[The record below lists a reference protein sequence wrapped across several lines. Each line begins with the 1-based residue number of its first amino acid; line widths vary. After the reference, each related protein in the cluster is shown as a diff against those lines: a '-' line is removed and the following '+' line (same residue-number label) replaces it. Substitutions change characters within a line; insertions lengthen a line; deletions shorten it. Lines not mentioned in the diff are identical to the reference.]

1 MLIGIDLGTTNS
13 LVSYFDGEKPVII
26 PNRLGEHLTPTV
38 VSADTDGTILVGRAA
53 QERAMLDPF
62 CSASIFKR
70 AMGTEKDFLLSGK
83 AYRAMELSSLVL
95 RSLKEDAEAY
105 LGQPVEEAII
115 SVPAYFNDQQRK
127 ATQQAGEL
135 AGLKVERIINEPTA
149 AALAYGLA
157 QQQSGRFLVF
167 DLGGGTFDVSI
178 LELDDLIMEVHAIA
192 GDNFLGGENFTE
204 ILEEYFL
211 QQEGLHSE
219 DLDWREKALL
229 RQQAE
234 QCKIAF
240 SNQAVNTMRLTFQ
253 GKTYE
258 REISLAEFE
267 QACEP
272 LFDKLRH
279 PIERSLR
286 DAGLLVSDLDQI
298 VLVGGATKSPLVRR
312 FVAKLFGQLPA
323 LGADPDEAVAL
334 GAAVQCGM
342 KERAQAIQEVILTDV
357 CPFTLG
363 TSVVRDNG
371 LFEESGYYQPIIERN
386 TVIPVSRT
394 ETFYTA
400 SDNQTQIRVDIL
412 QGESRLAK
420 NNLYLGEVVVPV
432 PAGPR
437 GKESVRVTY
446 TYDINA
452 LLQVEVMVES
462 TGVKRQVII
471 QGGQNK
477 LSPQEAQA
485 RMDAL
490 AELKLSPRDQEENKL
505 AMLKAERLYEETT
518 GTLRQWVD
526 RLITEFDVALRTQ
539 DKLTAERARKKLLQ
553 ELELVEHEQSHP
565 S

>member
-26 PNRLGEHLTPTV
+26 PNRLGEHLTPSV
-38 VSADTDGTILVGRAA
+38 VSVDGDGTILVGRAA

-62 CSASIFKR
+62 CSASVFKR

-83 AYRAMELSSLVL
+83 SYRATELSSLVL
-95 RSLKEDAEAY
+95 RSLKEDAQAF
-105 LGQPVEEAII
+105 LGQPVQEAII

-127 ATQQAGEL
+127 ATQLAGEL

-149 AALAYGLA
+149 AALAYGLTK
-157 QQQSGRFLVF
+157 QQSGRFLVF
-167 DLGGGTFDVSI
+167 DLGGGTFDVSV

-204 ILEEYFL
+204 ALADYFL
-211 QQEGLHSE
+211 EQEGLHPE
-219 DLDWREKALL
+219 DLDWRAKVQLH
-229 RQQAE
+229 QQAE
-234 QCKIAF
+234 ACKIAF
-240 SNQAVNTMRLTFQ
+240 SEQAVNTMCLTVNDQ
-253 GKTYE
+253 AHE
-258 REISLAEFE
+258 REITLAEFE

-272 LFDKLRH
+272 LFDRLRR

-286 DAGLLVSDLDQI
+286 DAGLLISDLDQI
-298 VLVGGATKSPLVRR
+298 VLVGGATKSQLVRR
-312 FVAKLFGQLPA
+312 FVAKLFGRLPA
-323 LGADPDEAVAL
+323 PGADPDEAVAL
-334 GAAVQCGM
+334 GAAIQCGM

-386 TVIPVSRT
+386 TIIPVSRT

-437 GKESVRVTY
+437 GRESVRVTY

-452 LLQVEVMVES
+452 LLQVEVQVES
-462 TGVKRQVII
+462 TGLKRQVII
-471 QGGQNK
+471 QGGQSK
-477 LSPQEAQA
+477 LSPEEAQA

-505 AMLKAERLYEETT
+505 AMMKAERLYEETT
-518 GTLRQWVD
+518 GSLRQWVD
-526 RLITEFDVALRTQ
+526 RLITEFDLALRTQ
-539 DKLTAERARKKLLQ
+539 DKLTAERARKKMLQ
-553 ELELVEHEQSHP
+553 ELELVEYEMTQRP
-565 S
+565 